1 MAMTTVETRGGRG
14 GPRVAS
20 REGVGVHRA
29 RRRPRALS
37 LTVIV
42 SLCVAS
48 ASALALAFARES
60 AGISDV
66 SDVDDAVIR
75 AGDVAAADEV
85 ASTTSH
91 DAPACIAEGVAA
103 LSTLEEFRY
112 VTGANFG
119 ERGHV

>member
-48 ASALALAFARES
+48 ASALAPAFARES
-60 AGISDV
+60 AGISDG
-66 SDVDDAVIR
+66 SDVDDAGAVER
-75 AGDVAAADEV
+75 AAAATKDETV
-85 ASTTSH
+85 D
-91 DAPACIAEGVAA
+91 DAAANEGEAERREAA
-103 LSTLEEFRY
+103 
-112 VTGANFG
+112 ANLLH
-119 ERGHV
+119 RTYRRL